1 MVELFSNISGSI
13 TSFWDYFRNVIDI
26 LIVAYLF
33 YWTYTF
39 LLNTRAV
46 QLIKG
51 VVVIFIVAV
60 IAGILHLDT
69 LDWLIKN
76 ITSYLVITVII
87 LFQPELRR
95 LITRFGQR
103 NWLVNESSTESF
115 QLDELVNS
123 VFAMA
128 EEKVGALIV
137 IERNTGLKSFV
148 ESGVV
153 VDSIISEELIRTVFF
168 PLTPL
173 HDGALIIQEGEL
185 PELHVIFPLV
195 IQNR

>member
-95 LITRFGQR
+95 LITRFR
-103 NWLVNESSTESF
+103 
-115 QLDELVNS
+115 
-123 VFAMA
+123 
-128 EEKVGALIV
+128 I
-137 IERNTGLKSFV
+137 
-148 ESGVV
+148 
-153 VDSIISEELIRTVFF
+153 VFF
-168 PLTPL
+168 AERKP
-173 HDGALIIQEGEL
+173 ALYI
-185 PELHVIFPLV
+185 
-195 IQNR
+195 R